1 MATSVKPS
9 PAGPGPRGR
18 DEVVD
23 AVLDAAE
30 RLFAQSGPA
39 AVSLRD
45 IAAEADVT
53 YSLINRHF
61 GTKDA
66 LVDRLLRRYAER
78 WTARTGSTPEWADAL
93 GELLG
98 PVPEPGGYLRLLA
111 WSLLATDDDAAAAHR
126 RHALLDR
133 LPDVRPAATSDDDAP
148 IETAV
153 ALSLVF
159 GWRFFGPFLRDALHL
174 DDEAAARVHAV
185 VGERVGIGPVGRRQD
200 GQP

>member
-1 MATSVKPS
+1 M
-9 PAGPGPRGR
+9 
-18 DEVVD
+18 
-23 AVLDAAE
+23 LDAAE

-78 WTARTGSTPEWADAL
+78 WTERTGSTPDWADAL

-98 PVPEPGGYLRLLA
+98 PTPEPGGYLRLLA
-111 WSLLATDDDAAAAHR
+111 WSLLADDADDATAAHR

-133 LPDVRPAATSDDDAP
+133 LPDVRPAAGSDDDAAA
-148 IETAV
+148 ETAI

-174 DDEAAARVHAV
+174 DDDDAARVHATV
-185 VGERVGIGPVGRRQD
+185 AERVGIPPDGSPAQP